1 MLAQV
6 NALLFNMRLWDIL
19 DVLIVAYV
27 MYYLYSMIKDT
38 KAATL
43 LKGLIILGFITMLS
57 SWLDF
62 YVINWLLQKSMTVVL
77 IALPIVFQ
85 PELRKTLERL
95 GRGKLFR
102 KSALEKETSE
112 KIIEE
117 LVGSAVTMARH
128 KVGAL
133 IVVEQQTGLS
143 DYIETGTTIN
153 ANISRELILTI
164 FAHNTPLHDGA
175 IITRGGLIMAAGCL
189 LPLTD
194 DRSLSRE
201 LGTRHRS
208 AIGMSEQ
215 TDALVIVVSEE
226 SGTISLA
233 QEGKLQRFLT
243 GNQLKD
249 ILRSVLGEEK
259 LTWHEVIK
267 ELLRGTKGRGK

>member
-102 KSALEKETSE
+102 KSALDKETSE